1 MKFQFRFETLLE
13 LRRRQR
19 DEAGAE
25 VGQAREAIRRIDQQR
40 EELNQQRVGLRQ
52 KPNDERTGTISVDRL
67 LSAGRYDMQLEAD
80 DQALLQT
87 RGELMKE
94 LARRQRKFSDAESE
108 LKRFEKLKEHD
119 RKLMQPSCESSSRP
133 SPTKR
138 SAEASR
144 WRSNVGNY
152 HEHAVSRFR
161 RILRGDGA
169 DANDPGRIF
178 VSRGTI
184 SGDTLTQVVA
194 LLNGIDI
201 SGNRL
206 RQIMRQ
212 SEDRE
217 QPDFDEIL
225 EARMMESL
233 DMDMRLRSQKEF
245 RDDLGKMLA
254 EHTEEK
260 DRFDQRLNA
269 FDKRLK
275 ELQEGAK
282 DKGLREVQKTIQL
295 LEPEQAKNQLL
306 IIYDDE
312 RIDEVVN
319 IVQAM
324 AADKRKDILAEFQT
338 AEEEAKLAEILRR
351 VSEGLT
357 TTALIN
363 EAAGSR

>member
-1 MKFQFRFETLLE
+1 MNMLIRAF
-13 LRRRQR
+13 
-19 DEAGAE
+19 AGFCVAT
-25 VGQAREAIRRIDQQR
+25 VLTQMI
-40 EELNQQRVGLRQ
+40 L
-52 KPNDERTGTISVDRL
+52 
-67 LSAGRYDMQLEAD
+67 AGY
-80 DQALLQT
+80 
-87 RGELMKE
+87 
-94 LARRQRKFSDAESE
+94 
-108 LKRFEKLKEHD
+108 
-119 RKLMQPSCESSSRP
+119 
-133 SPTKR
+133 
-138 SAEASR
+138 
-144 WRSNVGNY
+144 
-152 HEHAVSRFR
+152 
-161 RILRGDGA
+161 
-169 DANDPGRIF
+169 F

-184 SGDTLTQVVA
+184 SGDTMTQVVA

-206 RQIMRQ
+206 RQIMQQ

-260 DRFDQRLNA
+260 DRFDQRLSA

-282 DKGLREVQKTIQL
+282 DEGLREVQKTIQL

-351 VSEGLT
+351 IGEGMT
-357 TTALIN
+357 TNALIN
-363 EAAGSR
+363 EAAGNR